1 MVSDGDLQHLLGLIK
16 MLHEQIRD
24 EVVHAFEVNSAAR
37 MAEIVRDGHGDT
49 IFAID
54 VVSERL
60 LLDFFSR
67 EIAPQFPV
75 VLIAEGL
82 PEGRV
87 LLPEGIKDKEA
98 RWRIIMDPIDGTRV
112 LMYQKRS
119 AWILTGVAPN
129 RGAQTG
135 LKDVILAVQTEIP
148 LLKQYLSDQLWAV
161 RGEGVQALRY
171 NRLSGKSTPFLPKPS
186 TAKSVSQGFA
196 MISRYFPGARE
207 VLAEIDEEIIQGA
220 LGPVRAGKTHCFE
233 DQYISD
239 GGRLYEL
246 MAGHDRFVADLR
258 PQMEKILSRR
268 GLKMGI
274 CCHPYDICTEL
285 IARECGVIITDI
297 RGKELNAPL
306 NVETD
311 VAWIGYA
318 NSHIREQIE
327 PLLQKALKKRDLI

>member
-1 MVSDGDLQHLLGLIK
+1 MSEHQRLLS
-16 MLHEQIRD
+16 QIRLLHNRIRD
-24 EVVHAFEVNSAAR
+24 AVITAFETNSR
-37 MAEIVRDGHGDT
+37 EKMAEIVRDEEGDT

-54 VVSERL
+54 IVSEQL
-60 LLDFFSR
+60 LLDFFR
-67 EIAPQFPV
+67 KEIAPQSPL

-82 PEGRV
+82 PGGQIV
-87 LLPEGIKDKEA
+87 LPEGTKEKDV

-119 AWILTGVAPN
+119 AWILTGAAPN
-129 RGAQTG
+129 LGSRTG
-135 LKDVILAVQTEIP
+135 LKDIELAVQTEIP
-148 LLKQYLSDQLWAV
+148 LLKQHLSDQLWAL
-161 RGEGVQALRY
+161 RGEGVQTARY
-171 NRLSGKSTPFLPKPS
+171 NRLTGESAPFVPKPS
-186 TAKSVSQGFA
+186 SAKSVSQGFA
-196 MISRYFPGARE
+196 MVSRYFPGARE
-207 VLAEIDEEIIQGA
+207 ILAEIDEEIIQGA
-220 LGPVRAGKTHCFE
+220 LGPVQFGKTHCFE

-246 MAGHDRFVADLR
+246 MLGHDRFVADLR

-274 CCHPYDICTEL
+274 CCHPYDVCTEM

-297 RGKELNAPL
+297 YGNQL
-306 NVETD
+306 NVPLDVHTD

-318 NSHIREQIE
+318 NLNIKREIE